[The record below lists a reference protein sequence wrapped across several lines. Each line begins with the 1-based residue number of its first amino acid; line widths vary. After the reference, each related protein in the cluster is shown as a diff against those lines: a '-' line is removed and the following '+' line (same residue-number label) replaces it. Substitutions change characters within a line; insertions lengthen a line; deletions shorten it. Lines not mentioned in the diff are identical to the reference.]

1 MKLTNIAIIGGAGV
15 LGYLYGPALYNKY
28 VAPQAPA
35 RSGAPTQ
42 FNNSTNLPPR
52 NREATTNH
60 ASTGNPGSRDGPHVS
75 SENKGSTSSK

>member
-1 MKLTNIAIIGGAGV
+1 MKLTNIAVIGGASV

-28 VAPQAPA
+28 VAPQTTPVRATT
-35 RSGAPTQ
+35 PTQ

-52 NREATTNH
+52 NRESNAP
-60 ASTGNPGSRDGPHVS
+60 STGNPGSRDGPHVS